1 MTTRFFLTS
10 LPGGHSE
17 WVPPDPIPNSEVK
30 TLCADDSVGSPHV
43 KVGHCQAFILTNPS
57 PSGWGFLLAAAG
69 YYTSK
74 IRILRNIT
82 LHQPQ
87 PPTYLMFTT
96 YLRLLGASFCWA
108 CNSVLARLAVGEVSP
123 LLIVSLRWFGAV
135 VLILTFAGNAISRD
149 WPTLKRNLPA
159 LFLMGAFGFAVFN
172 ALLYVAAHTTGAL
185 NIGIIQGSIPVFI
198 LLGAYLVFG
207 VKASWLQFFGVVA
220 TIIGVC
226 MVASTGDLQ
235 RLISLSFNHGDH
247 LMIIACLL
255 YSTYALGLRYFRD
268 VSPLSLFAVF
278 ATAAF
283 IASIPLSYA
292 EYAMG
297 NLQWPTPKGWGIVV
311 FITVLPSFFA
321 QIWFIRGVS
330 DIGAGRAGIFV
341 NLVPVFAAILA
352 VSILHE
358 PFQWYHGA
366 ALTLVLVG
374 IGLSERH
381 RKDTA

>member
-1 MTTRFFLTS
+1 
-10 LPGGHSE
+10 
-17 WVPPDPIPNSEVK
+17 
-30 TLCADDSVGSPHV
+30 
-43 KVGHCQAFILTNPS
+43 
-57 PSGWGFLLAAAG
+57 
-69 YYTSK
+69 
-74 IRILRNIT
+74 
-82 LHQPQ
+82 
-87 PPTYLMFTT
+87 MFTT
-96 YLRLLGASFCWA
+96 YLRLFGASFCWA

-149 WPTLKRNLPA
+149 
-159 LFLMGAFGFAVFN
+159 
-172 ALLYVAAHTTGAL
+172 
-185 NIGIIQGSIPVFI
+185 
-198 LLGAYLVFG
+198 
-207 VKASWLQFFGVVA
+207 
-220 TIIGVC
+220 
-226 MVASTGDLQ
+226 
-235 RLISLSFNHGDH
+235 
-247 LMIIACLL
+247 
-255 YSTYALGLRYFRD
+255 
-268 VSPLSLFAVF
+268 
-278 ATAAF
+278 
-283 IASIPLSYA
+283 
-292 EYAMG
+292 
-297 NLQWPTPKGWGIVV
+297 WPTPKGWGIVV